1 MEDSLIIG
9 TTAVD
14 TVRIYAA
21 STTGLVEEARRIHQT
36 WATASAALG
45 RVLTGTIILGVMAD
59 NLRRLTVE
67 VCGDGPLGKL
77 MAVSNQRGTV
87 KGYLDN
93 PQVDLDLNSMGK
105 FDVGKAVGKGELV
118 VTKEL
123 GIGEPY
129 QGIVPLQTG
138 EIAEDFA
145 YYFTKSEQT
154 PSAVILGVLVNPDGS
169 IREAGGII
177 IQLMPGADEATT
189 VALEEKLERMPTL
202 TRLLDEGMT
211 PHKLASQFACGPDGL
226 KVLDTVTL
234 RYQCDCSHDKFLG
247 PLLSIGR
254 QELQP
259 LFQEEKEI
267 EVRCHFCNQTY
278 YYTADQLKLLDEP
291 GPQNA
296 V

>member
-138 EIAEDFA
+138 EIAED
-145 YYFTKSEQT
+145 
-154 PSAVILGVLVNPDGS
+154 
-169 IREAGGII
+169 
-177 IQLMPGADEATT
+177 
-189 VALEEKLERMPTL
+189 
-202 TRLLDEGMT
+202 
-211 PHKLASQFACGPDGL
+211 
-226 KVLDTVTL
+226 
-234 RYQCDCSHDKFLG
+234 
-247 PLLSIGR
+247 
-254 QELQP
+254 
-259 LFQEEKEI
+259 
-267 EVRCHFCNQTY
+267 
-278 YYTADQLKLLDEP
+278 
-291 GPQNA
+291 
-296 V
+296 

>member
-9 TTAVD
+9 TTAGD

-21 STTGLVEEARRIHQT
+21 RTTGLVEEARRIHQT

-45 RVLTGTIILGVMAD
+45 RVLTGTVIMGVMAD

-87 KGYLDN
+87 KGYLDQ

-138 EIAEDFA
+138 EIAEDLA

-154 PSAVILGVLVNPDGS
+154 PSAVALGVLINPDGS

-189 VALEEKLERMPTL
+189 AALEEKLERMPPL
-202 TRLLDEGMT
+202 TRLLDEGTT
-211 PHKLASQFACGPDGL
+211 PRELASKFECGPDGL
-226 KVLDTVTL
+226 KVLDTVAL
-234 RYQCDCSHDKFLG
+234 SYRCDCSRNKFLR
-247 PLLSIGR
+247 PLLSIGKE
-254 QELQP
+254 ELKP
-259 LFQEEKEI
+259 LLEEEKEI

-278 YYTADQLKLLDEP
+278 YYNAAELKLPD
-291 GPQNA
+291 GPDPKE